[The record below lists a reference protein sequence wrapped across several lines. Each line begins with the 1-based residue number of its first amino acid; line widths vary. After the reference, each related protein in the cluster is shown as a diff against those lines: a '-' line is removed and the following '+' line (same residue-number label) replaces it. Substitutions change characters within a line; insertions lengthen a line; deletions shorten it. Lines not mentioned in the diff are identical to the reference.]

1 MPDAE
6 TPVLDASVLA
16 ELKATTG
23 DDPAFVRD
31 LVETYLA
38 DVPVQLDGIESAIA
52 ASDADA
58 LIRPAHTLKS
68 SSATLGAM
76 RLADISRALEMT
88 GRSGA
93 LGASADDNAK
103 AARAEWQSVEAAFS
117 AWMAGEQRG

>member
-6 TPVLDASVLA
+6 APVLDEAVLI
-16 ELKATTG
+16 ELKETTG

-38 DVPVQLDGIESAIA
+38 DVPIQLGGIEAAIA
-52 ASDADA
+52 ANDAEA

-68 SSATLGAM
+68 SSAAVGAM
-76 RLADISRALEMT
+76 RLSDVSRTLEMA
-88 GRSGA
+88 GRSGT
-93 LGASADDNAK
+93 LDASAPDNAK

-117 AWMAGEQRG
+117 AWMAGEERA